1 MIREKL
7 TDTIVYVIRN
17 TQPIKTDPLSRVL
30 RMISEA
36 GRRGKGVNKLPTR
49 FTKEKKMNDFSCH
62 KISFRKG
69 KNQMFKHLNDFFVR
83 CSFPALFGYTTIED
97 V

>member
-7 TDTIVYVIRN
+7 TDTIVCVIRN

-36 GRRGKGVNKLPTR
+36 VRGGGGVNKLPTR
-49 FTKEKKMNDFSCH
+49 FTKEK
-62 KISFRKG
+62 
-69 KNQMFKHLNDFFVR
+69 
-83 CSFPALFGYTTIED
+83 IE
-97 V
+97 

>member
-7 TDTIVYVIRN
+7 TDTIVCVIRN
-17 TQPIKTDPLSRVL
+17 TQPIKTDQLSRVL

-36 GRRGKGVNKLPTR
+36 VRGGGVSTNYLLDSPKKKL
-49 FTKEKKMNDFSCH
+49 NDFSCH

-69 KNQMFKHLNDFFVR
+69 KIQMFKHLNDFFVR
-83 CSFPALFGYTTIED
+83 CSFPVLFGYTTIED